1 MRFIK
6 STVAPVL
13 PIAPVQYTNNYI
25 DQNNNVLRLYF
36 AQIDNFS
43 KSLLGYGGGV
53 YLQFPHASFSNTAT
67 QTIAAINTPYGIP
80 FTVSNLANQVSIGSP
95 SSRIIVEQS
104 GVYNFQFSLQLAK
117 TSGGTVNVW
126 IWARINGVDQ
136 ANTNSKVSLTG
147 SSSSETI
154 AAWNFVFPMNANDY
168 FELMWASDS
177 TSAQILAVPANAFS
191 PAIPPTILTVTFV
204 SALYS

>member
-1 MRFIK
+1 
-6 STVAPVL
+6 
-13 PIAPVQYTNNYI
+13 
-25 DQNNNVLRLYF
+25 
-36 AQIDNFS
+36 
-43 KSLLGYGGGV
+43 
-53 YLQFPHASFSNTAT
+53 
-67 QTIAAINTPYGIP
+67 
-80 FTVSNLANQVSIGSP
+80 
-95 SSRIIVEQS
+95 
-104 GVYNFQFSLQLAK
+104 LQLAK
-117 TSGGTVNVW
+117 TSGGTINVW

-147 SSSSETI
+147 SSSSESI